1 MRTVGGSRPIRRSS
15 AGLRDA
21 LMENEKLSAHPE
33 ICAKLAELHPM
44 VVADVRVVVASKRI
58 AMDTP
63 EIEEII
69 TIIRRHVL

>member
-1 MRTVGGSRPIRRSS
+1 
-15 AGLRDA
+15 
-21 LMENEKLSAHPE
+21 MENEKLSAHPE